1 MDFKVCGT
9 RDGITACQMD
19 IKIDGLSSDTMRQA
33 LNQAREGRHH
43 ILDKMAET
51 LSEARPELAPTAP
64 RLIQLIIDSD
74 FIGAVIGPGGKI
86 IKGIVADTGAQ
97 VDIDERDGKGYVTI
111 ASSDMESANRAV
123 EIIRGIV
130 AQPEVGE
137 VYEGTVKNLL
147 GFGAIIEILPGKE
160 VMLHVSEMAHGYV
173 ENPEDEVQIG
183 DKVKVQLI
191 EVRNDGKL
199 RVSRKPFLPE
209 PTEEEKAAAREARE
223 KRQSRN
229 GSGGDRSGGRGGDR
243 RGGRGGDRRR

>member
-1 MDFKVCGT
+1 M
-9 RDGITACQMD
+9 RDA
-19 IKIDGLSSDTMRQA
+19 LAQA
-33 LNQAREGRHH
+33 KQGRDH
-43 ILDKMAET
+43 ILDEMAKT
-51 LSEARPELAPTAP
+51 LTEARPELSPSAP
-64 RLIQLIIDSD
+64 RLIQLIVDSD
-74 FIGAVIGPGGKI
+74 FIGAIIGPGGKI

-111 ASSDMESANRAV
+111 ASNDMDSANAAI
-123 EIIRGIV
+123 EIIKGIV
-130 AQPEVGE
+130 TQPEVGE
-137 VYEGTVKNLL
+137 EYEGTVKNLL
-147 GFGAIIEILPGKE
+147 SFGAILEILPGKE
-160 VMLHVSEMAHGYV
+160 AMLHVSEMAHGYV
-173 ENPEDEVQIG
+173 DNPEDEVQVG

-229 GSGGDRSGGRGGDR
+229 GSGGDRRGGGRGGDR